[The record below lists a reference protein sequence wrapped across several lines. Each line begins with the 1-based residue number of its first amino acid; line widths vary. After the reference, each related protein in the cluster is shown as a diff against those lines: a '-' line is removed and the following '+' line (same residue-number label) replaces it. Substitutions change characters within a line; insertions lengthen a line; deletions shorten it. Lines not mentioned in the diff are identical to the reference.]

1 MKHTLVLTR
10 EEEGVMGEGGSLSL
24 GGKGGVSASYWKGRM
39 KAVFL
44 QQGDKV
50 FLQMGAFSGCV

>member
-1 MKHTLVLTR
+1 MV
-10 EEEGVMGEGGSLSL
+10 GEGASFSL

-44 QQGDKV
+44 QQGKV
-50 FLQMGAFSGCV
+50 FLQTEAFSGCV